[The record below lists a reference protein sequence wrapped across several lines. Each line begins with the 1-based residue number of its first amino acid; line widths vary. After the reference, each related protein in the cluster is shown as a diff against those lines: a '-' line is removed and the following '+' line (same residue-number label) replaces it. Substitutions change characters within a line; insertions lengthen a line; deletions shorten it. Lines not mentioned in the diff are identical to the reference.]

1 MTTPSGAATPTGSGL
16 LGGAAGTIA
25 GTNPLQQSIDQLTN
39 AVNSLSNQISSANF
53 GAGSMG
59 AGTGTS
65 RQQQSANQR
74 FPSMINPFQSNA
86 QQPGMGGGG
95 SGGSGNV
102 SSPTPFGSAGIAMMA
117 GAVTQFGQNQ
127 MNPLLTLNQYATSS
141 MLGMNMNGMSQN
153 QAMQM
158 MYKQA
163 GVTSG
168 QLNTIASS
176 PQDAIQSMQTLQQLA
191 GSANISGT
199 SIGRAGLGAQAAF
212 GLTNPTLSATASS
225 QLAAALY
232 SPQFSQNML
241 SLGYSPIR
249 SMTGGAPM
257 NSGSAAQSIL
267 RGLGLNGMSQ
277 ANLYGN
283 LTSGRGQASLS
294 ALFGS
299 SGISNTQA
307 ATFLEGYNQLFS
319 KGLNASQATQ
329 LFSQAAS
336 GSLSQVKSAQSRLA
350 KLGVSVSDN
359 DLQAMKTSQSVT
371 TGRESMYAGG
381 FNSAIQDSTGLLEK
395 FNSMLSSIIGH
406 TGLGG
411 ALGYAGGFGGILS
424 GTSHAVG
431 LAGTAGGLLSIG
443 KLFGLG
449 GGGGGLG
456 GLLGGGGSSAEATAG
471 AGGAATS
478 GLGML
483 GVAGAGAAG
492 TIGMST
498 LLNKILGGHGK
509 AGSILNSILQSSTP
523 AMSAWNAG
531 DIAWHGIDK
540 LTNGRLGATISGIFG
555 GAGGAPS
562 ATSSQQRTGGNNQLG
577 GISSQA
583 RGAVSNAESQLGV
596 PYLWGGEIPGVGFDC
611 SGLIQWSYAQAGVRL
626 PRTSQQMWDALK
638 GKRVPLNQ
646 VREGDLLFA
655 AGSDGTS
662 SSPGHVGMM
671 INSNRLIQ
679 APHTGANVQEI
690 GYDPKAWAYAARPS
704 GRGSF
709 IAGGPGGGT
718 QVGSGSSS
726 TALVGNRGLGIGPS
740 GSYGSSNEV
749 DLISAMG
756 AAGGGGYGGV
766 SGGGNGSSGGGNTI
780 TGGGSGNTRIP
791 SSAAGIVAAAKAI
804 AKQYGWASG
813 IQWQD
818 FVKVVNKESGWNYK
832 ATNPESGAYGIGQA
846 LPADKMASAGSDW
859 MNNPSTQLKWMFS
872 YIKGRYGSPAGAW
885 AHEQADNWYGQGG
898 MVQPGLSIVGERGPE
913 LMMTSGG
920 RSQVFSNS
928 QTMAL
933 INSIK
938 GNVPQ
943 NPWKTDVTSGGSSS
957 SSSGQSFNIN
967 FNPGSIV
974 IQSDGTGS
982 TGSVASK
989 AGREVARQIVKHIN
1003 TEAVHNA
1010 IRSGDKL

>member
-59 AGTGTS
+59 SSTGTS
-65 RQQQSANQR
+65 RQQQSASQR

-95 SGGSGNV
+95 PGGSGNV

-168 QLNTIASS
+168 QLNTIATS

-212 GLTNPTLSATASS
+212 GMTNPTLSATASS

-267 RGLGLNGMSQ
+267 KGLGLNGMSQ
-277 ANLYGN
+277 SNLYGN

-336 GSLSQVKSAQSRLA
+336 GSLSQVKAAQSKLA

-371 TGRESMYAGG
+371 TGRESQYAGG
-381 FNSAIQDSTGLLEK
+381 FNNAIQDSTGLLEK
-395 FNSMLSSIIGH
+395 FNSMLTSILGD

-411 ALGYAGGFGGILS
+411 VLGYGGGMGGVLS

-443 KLFGLG
+443 RLLGIG
-449 GGGGGLG
+449 GG
-456 GLLGGGGSSAEATAG
+456 AAG
-471 AGGAATS
+471 AGGALGGIGGGAGIAGGGAALAGLSVAATAAASALVLSKIHSFNPQAPKLNQLNQFFSKQSAGPGNSGSGWNSWS
-478 GLGML
+478 GLGHDITSLWGLL
-483 GVAGAGAAG
+483 GSSHPATKGGGAAG
-492 TIGMST
+492 
-498 LLNKILGGHGK
+498 
-509 AGSILNSILQSSTP
+509 APQANSMQQSQ
-523 AMSAWNAG
+523 N
-531 DIAWHGIDK
+531 
-540 LTNGRLGATISGIFG
+540 N
-555 GAGGAPS
+555 
-562 ATSSQQRTGGNNQLG
+562 NNQMG
-577 GISSQA
+577 SASSSA
-583 RGAVSNAESQLGV
+583 RAAVGAARTQLGV
-596 PYLWGGEIPGVGFDC
+596 PYVYGDEIPNVGFDC
-611 SGLIQWSYAQAGVRL
+611 SGLVQWAYKQAGISL
-626 PRTSQQMWDALK
+626 PRTSQAMWETLRN
-638 GKRVPLNQ
+638 KRVPLNQ
-646 VREGDLLFA
+646 VQEGDLLFT
-655 AGSDGTS
+655 AGSDGTTG
-662 SSPGHVGMM
+662 SPGHVGMM
-671 INSNRLIQ
+671 VSGNQLIQ
-679 APHTGANVQEI
+679 APKSGENVQII
-690 GYDPKAWAYAARPS
+690 GYHPDGWLYAARPS

-709 IAGGPGGGT
+709 IAGGSGGSQLGG
-718 QVGSGSSS
+718 VSSGGSG
-726 TALVGNRGLGIGPS
+726 TGNRGISTGGS
-740 GSYGSSNEV
+740 GGTYGSSNEV
-749 DLISAMG
+749 DLINAMG
-756 AAGGGGYGGV
+756 NAGGGSFYGN
-766 SGGGNGSSGGGNTI
+766 SGSSNGSSGGGNTI
-780 TGGGSGNTRIP
+780 ANSVGNTKTP
-791 SSAAGIVAAAKAI
+791 SNAAGVVAMAKQMAKA
-804 AKQYGWASG
+804 YGWSSG
-813 IQWQD
+813 LQWND
-818 FVKVVNKESGWNYK
+818 FVSIVNAESGWNVH
-832 ATNPESGAYGIGQA
+832 ASNPSGAYGIPQA
-846 LPADKMASAGSDW
+846 LPGNKMASAGSDW
-859 MNNPSTQLKWMFS
+859 ANNPATQLKWMFG
-872 YIKGRYGSPAGAW
+872 YIKGRYGSPSRAW

-920 RSQVFSNS
+920 KSQVFSNA